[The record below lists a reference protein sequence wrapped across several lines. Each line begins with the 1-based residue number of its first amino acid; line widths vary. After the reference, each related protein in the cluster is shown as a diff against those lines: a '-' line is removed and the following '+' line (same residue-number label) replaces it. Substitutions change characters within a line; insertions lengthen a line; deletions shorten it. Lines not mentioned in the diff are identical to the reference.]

1 MKRAD
6 PDQLMTPMEAAQLLG
21 LSADYVRDLSN
32 NGAIP
37 TLRTT
42 TGRRLFRQGDVE
54 RLREARART
63 ADGGSRRSGMPQ

>member
-1 MKRAD
+1 MKRVD

-32 NGAIP
+32 KGSIP

-42 TGRRLFRQGDVE
+42 TGRRLFRRGDVE
-54 RLREARART
+54 RLQETRART
-63 ADGGSRRSGMPQ
+63 AGKRSRRLGMPQ